1 MDKMN
6 QAFEKMK
13 MLVGM
18 EVEDE
23 EEQQQESSLID
34 DFNRNCTL
42 STKQRLYGFAIC
54 LASGITFTLL
64 SMLVFFNPIKFGIT
78 FSFGNLLALGRFI
91 FLHTYFSSN
100 ALAFVILPVYDLQ
113 GGIQSS
119 LNYMLS
125 VAFSSFGQMLS
136 SITNVFLSR
145 IWLIYAYFLNLIFIL
160 HTAFLI
166 GPKRQLTMM
175 LDPVRIY
182 ATAIYIAS
190 IIIALFC
197 AVYVRN
203 KLLTFLGIILE
214 FGALIWYSLSY
225 IPFARSMVSKI
236 MTACF
241 DTEF

>member
-1 MDKMN
+1 MEKMN

-18 EVEDE
+18 DVEDE
-23 EEQQQESSLID
+23 EQLQQESSFFD

-54 LASGITFTLL
+54 LAAGITCTIL
-64 SMLVFFNPIKFGIT
+64 SMLVFFKPIKFGIT
-78 FSFGNLLALGRFI
+78 FSFGNLLALG
-91 FLHTYFSSN
+91 S
-100 ALAFVILPVYDLQ
+100 
-113 GGIQSS
+113 
-119 LNYMLS
+119 
-125 VAFSSFGQMLS
+125 
-136 SITNVFLSR
+136 
-145 IWLIYAYFLNLIFIL
+145 
-160 HTAFLI
+160 TAFLI
-166 GPKRQLTMM
+166 GPKRQVTMM

-182 ATAIYIAS
+182 ATAIYTAS

-203 KLLTFLGIILE
+203 KLLTFLGIVLE

-236 MTACF
+236 MVQCF

>member
-1 MDKMN
+1 MEKMN
-6 QAFEKMK
+6 YAFEKMK

-23 EEQQQESSLID
+23 EQQQESSFID

-54 LASGITFTLL
+54 LAAGITCTLL
-64 SMLVFFNPIKFGIT
+64 SMLVFFHPIKFGIT
-78 FSFGNLLALGRFI
+78 FSFGNLLALG
-91 FLHTYFSSN
+91 S
-100 ALAFVILPVYDLQ
+100 
-113 GGIQSS
+113 
-119 LNYMLS
+119 
-125 VAFSSFGQMLS
+125 
-136 SITNVFLSR
+136 
-145 IWLIYAYFLNLIFIL
+145 
-160 HTAFLI
+160 TAFLI
-166 GPKRQLTMM
+166 GPKRQVTLM

-182 ATAIYIAS
+182 ATAIYMAS

-203 KLLTFLGIILE
+203 KLLTLLAIVME

-236 MTACF
+236 MLACF